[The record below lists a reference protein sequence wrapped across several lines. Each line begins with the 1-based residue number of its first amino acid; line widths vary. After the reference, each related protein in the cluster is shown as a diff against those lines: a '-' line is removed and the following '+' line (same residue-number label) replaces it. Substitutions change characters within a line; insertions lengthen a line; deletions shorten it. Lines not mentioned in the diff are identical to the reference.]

1 VYYINMLKENLSI
14 EEAIMHLSVL
24 YRDSDAKAVKLDSSD
39 YALINSLAK
48 QVYKK
53 VGFTD
58 RQYELAKLKIKQ
70 YADQFDSGFDTD
82 AVCRNLKYPIRTID
96 RARWIRLEEV
106 DGVLNVAVRFVFQKK
121 LISKISTIK
130 NTVKETNYDTTNKI
144 HYFPFTERVTYTVVD
159 TFKDSNFEIQK
170 ELMEYYNKI
179 EHMINN
185 KRDYLPGVYSYDL
198 RNLNEKSFD
207 YAISSVGTPT
217 KQNLYKFYDRK
228 EQLGIYHFDQELL
241 EQSLRLLS
249 PLTRRI
255 VERNLL
261 QVQVDPRTYSAN
273 AIAETIVDLDRFP
286 LLISIPE
293 RTCYEDL
300 TKFHKA
306 FNSVVSNEQCSVLF
320 RLDNN
325 NDTNLFNDYIK
336 DNNLNNPVDDST
348 KIVYITTSKLPKPL
362 LRSNWHPQAA
372 IITFSGYGGGN
383 NKVDGFLETL
393 DLVIHYDTE
402 SSSWKRNRIEKI

>member
-1 VYYINMLKENLSI
+1 MLKENLSI

-24 YRDSDAKAVKLDSSD
+24 YRDPDAKAVKLDSSD

-58 RQYELAKLKIKQ
+58 RQYELAKLKLEQ
-70 YADQFDSGFDTD
+70 YADQFDDGFNTDT
-82 AVCRNLKYPIRTID
+82 VCKNLKYPIRTID
-96 RARWIRLEEV
+96 RARWIRLEEAN
-106 DGVLNVAVRFVFQKK
+106 GVLNVAVRFVFQKK

-130 NTVKETNYDTTNKI
+130 NTVKETHYDTTNKI
-144 HYFPFTERVTYTVVD
+144 HYFPFNEHVAHTIVN
-159 TFKDSNFEIQK
+159 TFKDSNFEIQE
-170 ELMEYYNKI
+170 ELVEYYNKI

-185 KRDYLPGVYSYDL
+185 KRDYLPGVYGYDL
-198 RNLNEKSFD
+198 RNLHEKSFE

-217 KQNLYKFYDRK
+217 KQNLHKLYDRK

-241 EQSLRLLS
+241 EQSLRLLN

-255 VERNLL
+255 VERKLL

-273 AIAETIVDLDRFP
+273 AIVETILDLDRFP

-293 RTCYEDL
+293 RNCYEDL

-306 FNSVVSNEQCSVLF
+306 FSSVVPNEQCSVLF

-325 NDTNLFNDYIK
+325 NDPNHFNDYIK
-336 DNNLNNPVDDST
+336 DNNLNNPVDNNT

-372 IITFSGYGGGN
+372 ITTFSGYGGAGS
-383 NKVDGFLETL
+383 KVEGFLETL